1 MSEPAVVFEDRM
13 YSGEWRVEWYDNHN
27 LSEVAVFS
35 GRKAR
40 ERAIQYAELQYG
52 EFEELSFR

>member
-1 MSEPAVVFEDRM
+1 M
-13 YSGEWRVEWYDNHN
+13 YSGEWRVEWYDNHK

-40 ERAIQYAELQYG
+40 ERAIQYAEQQYG
-52 EFEELSFR
+52 DFEELGFR